1 MKINQNINFS
11 VLDNQ
16 LTTTAGTITT
26 ITYTDQMAS
35 SAVDPT
41 GAEKIGVQDE
51 VRELILTIF
60 EFFNSKNLFYNKIM
74 LWMMVQCC
82 SE

>member
-16 LTTTAGTITT
+16 LTTTAGTTT
-26 ITYTDQMAS
+26 TTNYTDQVAS
-35 SAVDPT
+35 SALDPT
-41 GAEKIGVQDE
+41 GAEKIGLQDE

-60 EFFNSKNLFYNKIM
+60 EFFNSKNLCYHKIM
-74 LWMMVQCC
+74 L
-82 SE
+82 